1 AQGIINADHLCKATG
16 FVFTDLL
23 GWCDAV
29 ICKPGYGTFVE
40 SALAGTPVL
49 YVERDDWPEQ
59 RVLVAWLQEN
69 ARCAKL
75 APEALQ
81 QGLFNEA
88 FTSLLAQPAKPP
100 IQQDGATVAAQV
112 ILRWLDR

>member
-1 AQGIINADHLCKATG
+1 MGQAGG
-16 FVFTDLL
+16 SVRR
-23 GWCDAV
+23 
-29 ICKPGYGTFVE
+29 
-40 SALAGTPVL
+40 LAGMPVL

-69 ARCAKL
+69 ARCTKL

-81 QGLFNEA
+81 QGRFNEA

-100 IQQDGATVAAQV
+100 IQQDGAMVAAQV